1 MGFCWSFAGGSVF
14 AEAFFPPQ
22 KTAEPMQYGGIDGH
36 TQASG
41 VRFRIEGFGF
51 SSDASTQ
58 ERS

>member
-1 MGFCWSFAGGSVF
+1 MF

-22 KTAEPMQYGGIDGH
+22 KTAEPMRYGGIDGH

-41 VRFRIEGFGF
+41 VRFRIECFGF